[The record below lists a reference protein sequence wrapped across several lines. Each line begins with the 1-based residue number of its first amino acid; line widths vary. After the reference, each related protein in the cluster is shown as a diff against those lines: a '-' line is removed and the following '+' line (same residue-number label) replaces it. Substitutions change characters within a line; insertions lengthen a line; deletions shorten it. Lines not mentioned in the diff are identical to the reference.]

1 MTSPIKSQRSTMMPH
16 CLNLIRVE
24 VFTIRFFSME
34 KVNYPPTA
42 EPMGRA
48 SGVADSPNGN
58 ASSRFC
64 FVSDRIPQPDNRFI
78 PSLNIFFAA
87 LTSLSCTAPQDP
99 QVHSLMES
107 VRSCF
112 VHPQLE
118 HVLLLG
124 KNLSTLTNCPS
135 FHLALYSSMV

>member
-1 MTSPIKSQRSTMMPH
+1 SDSLTVLTM
-16 CLNLIRVE
+16 
-24 VFTIRFFSME
+24 
-34 KVNYPPTA
+34 VNYPPTA
-42 EPMGRA
+42 EPMGWA

-64 FVSDRIPQPDNRFI
+64 FVSNRIPQPDNRSMPCF
-78 PSLNIFFAA
+78 NIFFAA
-87 LTSLSCTAPQDP
+87 LTSLSWASPQDP

-118 HVLLLG
+118 QVLLLG
-124 KNLSTLTNCPS
+124 KNLSTLTNCP
-135 FHLALYSSMV
+135 